1 MISGLVISN
10 TILHGGNQ
18 VNSVPDTATAE
29 FNIRTI
35 PEFDNEK
42 VKSLFKTYLEEV
54 NKQGG
59 QLEEDLYLDLDPVL
73 TTGDNPLIKIGQRVA
88 KQIFG
93 EDIVASPTVGVTD
106 ASNLLRDKDEHFSFL
121 MFGPGTAPHQINE
134 YVEKRNIF
142 VLSITI
148 RNCL

>member
-1 MISGLVISN
+1 MVGTKSIQFL
-10 TILHGGNQ
+10 ILQ
-18 VNSVPDTATAE
+18 LFE

-93 EDIVASPTVGVTD
+93 GYC
-106 ASNLLRDKDEHFSFL
+106 R
-121 MFGPGTAPHQINE
+121 
-134 YVEKRNIF
+134 
-142 VLSITI
+142 ITNRWCNRCFQFI
-148 RNCL
+148 AR